1 MSNMSYCRFHNTAQD
16 LDDCLD
22 AIQNEL
28 FNGEPLSRM
37 ELEGLQGILD
47 IIEDIE
53 EYRAE
58 LEDYINEQT
67 QIR

>member
-58 LEDYINEQT
+58 LEDYIQFCKH
-67 QIR
+67 R

>member
-28 FNGEPLSRM
+28 FNGEPLGRM

-53 EYRAE
+53 GYRAE
-58 LEDYINEQT
+58 LEDYIHEQT

>member
-28 FNGEPLSRM
+28 FNGEPLGRM

-58 LEDYINEQT
+58 LEDYIHEQT